1 MNIAEECHDHISARV
16 SLALWR
22 DLDIA
27 AYADH
32 SVNLSYVEST
42 VNRVDEGIVD
52 KVIDAIE
59 LSLSNSIRNACK
71 EYNYEKKKS
80 VEYCVWNK
88 GWRDI
93 DFLRVALKKNA
104 ENQLDYEPLQ
114 KILMSVPR
122 NIVNTIGGNIP
133 FDGGFELKA
142 ILNSEL
148 RERQYINYEI

>member
-1 MNIAEECHDHISARV
+1 MTKQS
-16 SLALWR
+16 
-22 DLDIA
+22 
-27 AYADH
+27 
-32 SVNLSYVEST
+32 
-42 VNRVDEGIVD
+42 
-52 KVIDAIE
+52 IE
-59 LSLSNSIRNACK
+59 D
-71 EYNYEKKKS
+71 
-80 VEYCVWNK
+80 CVWNK

-148 RERQYINYEI
+148 RECQYINYEI